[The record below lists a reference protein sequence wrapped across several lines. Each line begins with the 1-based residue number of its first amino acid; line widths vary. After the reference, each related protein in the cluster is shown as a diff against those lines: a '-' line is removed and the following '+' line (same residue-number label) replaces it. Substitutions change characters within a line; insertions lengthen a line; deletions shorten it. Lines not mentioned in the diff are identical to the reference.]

1 MNVII
6 GLTTR
11 VVIAENIPAE
21 SSGFYMSLWFFFA
34 TFGFIVGPILGTFI
48 VTTYGY
54 SYAFYTSSTIVHVA
68 TAYYGFYYQRD
79 KEKQI
84 AKKRNEI
91 SLLVSVKKLFTI
103 PTLRT
108 TYLIT
113 LLSVLETS
121 GISSFLPIYAS
132 ENIGMTT
139 IAVGGVMTTAAVG
152 RLLATPLV
160 GRISDKINK
169 RKLLAAIQGVA
180 AVFFALFLIVQDS
193 YQLTMV
199 AVGVSLCFS
208 TGVLSIAIHSSAVP
222 KGLSGIALGLYGT
235 FE

>member
-1 MNVII
+1 VNVII

-11 VVIAENIPAE
+11 VVIDENIPAK
-21 SSGFYMSLWFFFA
+21 SSGFYMSLRFFFS

-54 SYAFYTSSTIVHVA
+54 GYAFYTSSTIVLVA
-68 TAYYGFYYQRD
+68 TAYYGFYYQHN

-84 AKKRNEI
+84 PKRRNEI
-91 SLLVSVKKLFTI
+91 SLLVSVKRLFTI

-113 LLSVLETS
+113 LLSVFETS

-132 ENIGMTT
+132 
-139 IAVGGVMTTAAVG
+139 A
-152 RLLATPLV
+152 R
-160 GRISDKINK
+160 
-169 RKLLAAIQGVA
+169 
-180 AVFFALFLIVQDS
+180 
-193 YQLTMV
+193 

-208 TGVLSIAIHSSAVP
+208 TGVLSIATHSSAAP

-235 FE
+235 FEDIGLMVGATVFGLTWAIFGPKSIFVISSGTAIVAALLALTIREDKQ